1 MNAPI
6 RLYDI
11 SSPDNGEVIDTMK
24 WLITV
29 MDRNDKG
36 LPFVASVF
44 SYALKTG
51 GISEKQVEALER
63 IYARIIERYELGTLA
78 IQGGTT
84 DEPESSASVTHLNFR
99 KASK

>member
-11 SSPDNGEVIDTMK
+11 SPPDNGEVIDTMK

-63 IYARIIERYELGTLA
+63 IYVRIIERYELGTLA
-78 IQGGTT
+78 IQGGST